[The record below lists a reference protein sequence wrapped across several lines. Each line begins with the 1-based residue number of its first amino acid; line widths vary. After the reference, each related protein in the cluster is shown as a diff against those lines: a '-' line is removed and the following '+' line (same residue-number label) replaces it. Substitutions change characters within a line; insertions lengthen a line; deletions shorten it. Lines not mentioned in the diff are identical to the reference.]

1 MAENVHNIN
10 KEKPKNKEPLHSEP
24 KQKIWA
30 KPVEETKKVPLFK
43 GNTIKQVIV
52 SALLDEKTKSELI
65 NFVHDNILH
74 RAQPR
79 SKQESPSSQ
88 TKASQNV

>member
-1 MAENVHNIN
+1 MYTTSR
-10 KEKPKNKEPLHSEP
+10 KKSQKNKEPLPNEP
-24 KQKIWA
+24 KQQIRA
-30 KPVEETKKVPLFK
+30 KPAEETKKVPLFES
-43 GNTIKQVIV
+43 NTIKQVNV
-52 SALLDEKTKSELI
+52 SALLDEKTESELI
-65 NFVHDNILH
+65 NFVRDNILH